1 MRWIGAIALMC
12 ICGLAWAGGT
22 AQETPAPDFSRQGG
36 VRLAAVHES
45 HTYLLH
51 LPGIAG
57 ARGMD
62 RLMLS
67 GLRDGGFTGE
77 IETYDWTEHD
87 PGLNALM
94 AYQRNQTEA
103 QKIADKLTKKFR
115 ADPTLHIVITSHSGG
130 TGLAVWALEKLPPDV
145 KVDRVLLL
153 SSALSPQYDLTKAL
167 SHVRGKIY
175 SFFSE
180 NDVLVLGAGTKL
192 FGTIDGVRT
201 ESAGE
206 VGFIMPPDADFQQY
220 QKLVQ
225 KPYEKSWMEYGNIG
239 DHIGPMHRAFSMHIL
254 APLVI
259 GQSAA
264 PTAKAENVPA
274 QAGTASNRHA
284 KS

>member
-1 MRWIGAIALMC
+1 MRWIAAIGLLC
-12 ICGLAWAGGT
+12 FCGSAWAGQT
-22 AQETPAPDFSRQGG
+22 AQQSATPALANQTAPRQEI
-36 VRLAAVHES
+36 VHAS
-45 HTYLLH
+45 HEYLLH

-94 AYQRNQTEA
+94 AYQRNQSEA
-103 QKIADKLTKKFR
+103 QKIADRLTEKFR
-115 ADPTLHIVITSHSGG
+115 ADPSLHIIITSHSGG
-130 TGLAVWALEKLPPDV
+130 TGLAVWALEKLPADV
-145 KVDRVLLL
+145 KVDRVFLLA
-153 SSALSPQYDLTKAL
+153 SALSPQYDLTKAL

-259 GQSAA
+259 GKSSA
-264 PTAKAENVPA
+264 PTAKAENSPA
-274 QAGTASNRHA
+274 QAETSSSPRA

>member
-1 MRWIGAIALMC
+1 MRWTVAIALLC
-12 ICGLAWAGGT
+12 FCGSTWAGGSTSQTPGRVLSSHT
-22 AQETPAPDFSRQGG
+22 AAQQQFAHAQ
-36 VRLAAVHES
+36 

-115 ADPTLHIVITSHSGG
+115 ADPSLHIVITSHSGG

-145 KVDRVLLL
+145 KVDRVFLL

-225 KPYEKSWMEYGNIG
+225 KPYEKIWMEYGNIG

-259 GQSAA
+259 GQSSA
-264 PTAKAENVPA
+264 PTAKAENPPA
-274 QAGTASNRHA
+274 QAGASSNHRA

>member
-1 MRWIGAIALMC
+1 MRWIAAIALLC
-12 ICGLAWAGGT
+12 FCGSTWAGGT
-22 AQETPAPDFSRQGG
+22 APQIPAPALTNHASAQQES
-36 VRLAAVHES
+36 VHAK
-45 HTYLLH
+45 HVYLLH

-67 GLRDGGFTGE
+67 GLRDGGYTGE

-94 AYQRNQTEA
+94 AYQRNQSEA
-103 QKIADKLTKKFR
+103 QKIADKLAEKFR
-115 ADPTLHIVITSHSGG
+115 ADPSLHIMITSHSGG
-130 TGLAVWALEKLPPDV
+130 TGLAVWALEKLPADV
-145 KVDRVLLL
+145 KVDRVFLLA
-153 SSALSPQYDLTKAL
+153 SALSPQYDLTKAL

-206 VGFIMPPDADFQQY
+206 VGFIMPSDADFQQY

-259 GQSAA
+259 GKSSA
-264 PTAKAENVPA
+264 PTAKAENSPV
-274 QAGTASNRHA
+274 QAETSPSRRA